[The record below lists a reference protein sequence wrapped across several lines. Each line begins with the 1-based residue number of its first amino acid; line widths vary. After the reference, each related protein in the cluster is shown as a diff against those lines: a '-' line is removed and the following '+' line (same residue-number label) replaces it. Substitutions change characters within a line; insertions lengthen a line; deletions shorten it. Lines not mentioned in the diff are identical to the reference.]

1 MIEGVLFKKCSKE
14 QYEEFKFPIVMPIVY
29 VLKTHPWQVQKHVIG
44 VQTRKGNQID
54 VHKNDDVLSDK
65 KYVSLCEETQS

>member
-1 MIEGVLFKKCSKE
+1 M
-14 QYEEFKFPIVMPIVY
+14 
-29 VLKTHPWQVQKHVIG
+29 THPWQVQKHVIG